1 MANVAQSSAQSAS
14 DLRQR
19 VLLESPTD
27 TPDGLGGYSR
37 AWSSVATVW
46 AQVTP
51 SQGSEHVIAQGV
63 RAQAAYDV
71 RIRYRSDASAN
82 WRVTWQ
88 AVDPLTQAAISLV
101 LDVHAAT
108 DVDGMHQWTDLHCME
123 GEGS

>member
-27 TPDGLGGYSR
+27 TPDGLGGYTRS
-37 AWSSVATVW
+37 WSSVATVW

-71 RIRYRSDASAN
+71 RIRYRGDASAS
-82 WRVTWQ
+82 WRVTWN
-88 AVDPLTQAAISLV
+88 ATDPLSGDPISVV
-101 LDVHAAT
+101 LDVHSAT
-108 DVDGMHQWTDLHCME
+108 DVDGMHQWTDLHCMS